1 MPKGSQVGKLVAA
14 FDELTVFAGT
24 QTDECA
30 RLRAENERLT
40 KQWDEHCSYHGS
52 ESPHALNDALY
63 RATDAESHCS
73 ALAQDAT
80 RLTADNK
87 RLRAENERLRAD
99 VASADTNYHNEAKA
113 HGATLAAATA
123 LLVRWNR
130 GDHPFTATRV
140 FLKTVGAPENAQPD
154 SDHAADDCSLRTNA
168 FLASASFEY
177 VGSASSPLP
186 PAFEAANAARQ
197 PAAPT
202 VYHSRPGSDVVVTD
216 QPAAPTRT
224 AADEAVL
231 DATDAIPESW
241 LRGAVQ
247 ASQLPRGLAPLA
259 VAVLARRGLK

>member
-1 MPKGSQVGKLVAA
+1 
-14 FDELTVFAGT
+14 VFAGT

-30 RLRAENERLT
+30 RLRAENERLRR
-40 KQWDEHCSYHGS
+40 DN
-52 ESPHALNDALY
+52 AAI
-63 RATDAESHCS
+63 AESASTAEAECR
-73 ALAQDAT
+73 AAEARVRELEL
-80 RLTADNK
+80 LTLQHEREGLCAVK
-87 RLRAENERLRAD
+87 PAEQR
-99 VASADTNYHNEAKA
+99 
-113 HGATLAAATA
+113 GARLAAATA

-216 QPAAPTRT
+216 QPAAPARSIYDVPEDRAILAAIHQATTGQPAAPTRT

>member
-1 MPKGSQVGKLVAA
+1 LRRDNAA
-14 FDELTVFAGT
+14 IAESASTAEAECRAAEARVRELELLTLQHEREGLCAVKPAEQRG
-24 QTDECA
+24 A
-30 RLRAENERLT
+30 RLA
-40 KQWDEHCSYHGS
+40 
-52 ESPHALNDALY
+52 
-63 RATDAESHCS
+63 
-73 ALAQDAT
+73 
-80 RLTADNK
+80 
-87 RLRAENERLRAD
+87 
-99 VASADTNYHNEAKA
+99 AS
-113 HGATLAAATA
+113 TA